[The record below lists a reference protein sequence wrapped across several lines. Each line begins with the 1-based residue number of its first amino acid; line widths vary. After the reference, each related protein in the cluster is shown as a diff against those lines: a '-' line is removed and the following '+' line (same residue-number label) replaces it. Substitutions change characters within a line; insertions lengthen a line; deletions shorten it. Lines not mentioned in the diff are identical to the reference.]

1 MAGKPTDD
9 IVRCSFCNK
18 TQAQV
23 RKLIAGPNGTY
34 ICDECIGICSEIIE
48 EELDYNEREL
58 FDDINLL
65 TPEEMKAFLDDYVI
79 GQDEAKKVLSVAVYN
94 HYKRIMAE
102 QDLGV
107 ELQKSNILMLGPTGC
122 GKTLL
127 AQTLAKVLN
136 VPFAIADATA
146 LTEAGYVGED
156 VENILL
162 KIIQAADG
170 DIERAEHG
178 IIYIDEID
186 KITRKSENPSITRD
200 VSGEGVQQALLK
212 IIEGTVASVPPQG
225 GRKHPHQE
233 LIQIDTTNILFICG
247 GAFEGID
254 KIIETRLD
262 RKSIGF
268 NAEIAEKHE
277 YDMDVLLQEVLPQDL
292 VKFGLIPELIGRLPV
307 TVTLDLL
314 DKDALIRILTEPKSA
329 IVKQYQKLLELDGVK
344 LEFDRDALIAVAET
358 TLKRKTGA
366 RGLRAIMEKIM
377 MDTMYQVPSDE
388 TIKECR
394 ITRDVVEGKGEP
406 LYLRDGEERRSFLTS
421 QSAKLRTNI
430 QNIDNCI
437 KGNCVKRV

>member
-1 MAGKPTDD
+1 MMEE

-18 TQAQV
+18 PQTQV
-23 RKLIAGPNGTY
+23 RKLISGPNGAF
-34 ICDECIGICSEIIE
+34 ICDECVEVCSEIIE
-48 EELDYNEREL
+48 EELDYEERNP
-58 FDDINLL
+58 FADINLL

-79 GQDEAKKVLSVAVYN
+79 GQEEAKKVLSVAVYN
-94 HYKRIMAE
+94 HYKRILAE

-162 KIIQAADG
+162 KVIQAADG

-212 IIEGTVASVPPQG
+212 IVEGTVASVPPQG

-247 GAFEGID
+247 GAFEGLD

-268 NAEIAEKHE
+268 NAEIATQHE
-277 YDMDVLLQEVLPQDL
+277 YNVDVLLREALPQDL
-292 VKFGLIPELIGRLPV
+292 VKFGLIPELVGRLPV
-307 TVTLDLL
+307 TVALEML
-314 DKDALIRILTEPKSA
+314 DKKALIRILTEPKSA
-329 IVKQYQKLLELDGVK
+329 IVKQYQKLLELDGVR
-344 LEFDRDALIAVAET
+344 LVFDRDALTAIAET
-358 TLKRKTGA
+358 TLARKTGA
-366 RGLRAIMEKIM
+366 RGLRAIMEGIM
-377 MDTMYQVPSDE
+377 MDTMFRVPSDE

-394 ITRDVVEGKGEP
+394 ITKDTVKGTGQP
-406 LYLRDGEERRSFLTS
+406 LYECDGEERRSFLTPR
-421 QSAKLRTNI
+421 SA
-430 QNIDNCI
+430 
-437 KGNCVKRV
+437 